1 MAHASI
7 SILRKR
13 SGRIKIA
20 TLLFLVVLAVGT
32 YFGIEVG
39 GVFFRKMKLEESIRQ
54 HISFAGQLEDAAIR
68 QQIIGEIRSMGLP
81 PQAQQVGITRT
92 ASPRVLHI
100 TVAYSETVNL
110 LVTQREIPVRIQI
123 NRGF

>member
-1 MAHASI
+1 MPNASTAVQF
-7 SILRKR
+7 SER
-13 SGRIKIA
+13 GRIKVA
-20 TLLFLVVLAVGT
+20 TMLLIVLLAAGI

-39 GVFFRKMKLEESIRQ
+39 GVFFRKMKLEETIRQ

-68 QQIIGEIRSMGLP
+68 QQIINEIRDMGLP
-81 PQAQQVGITRT
+81 PQAQQVRIART

-100 TVAYSETVNL
+100 SVSYSETVNL
-110 LVTQREIPVRIQI
+110 LVTQREIPVRINV